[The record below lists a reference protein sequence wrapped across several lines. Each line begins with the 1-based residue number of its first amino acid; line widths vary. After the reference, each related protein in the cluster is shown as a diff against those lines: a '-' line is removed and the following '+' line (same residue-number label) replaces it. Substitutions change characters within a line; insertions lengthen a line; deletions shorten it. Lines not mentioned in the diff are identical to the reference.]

1 MLEGQIQGKKVYVR
15 PRTMFLDW
23 LLKMEE
29 GNISYEE
36 LKMLAQ
42 NRSIWS
48 QWRWMKMKTCH
59 IAEHWREIPFYSSTY
74 ILGLYRIQV
83 SQIRLEPDL
92 AGFALPYLA
101 GAGCSLIYCVICVMF
116 QLIAQVNISYSNA

>member
-48 QWRWMKMKTCH
+48 Q
-59 IAEHWREIPFYSSTY
+59 
-74 ILGLYRIQV
+74 
-83 SQIRLEPDL
+83 
-92 AGFALPYLA
+92 
-101 GAGCSLIYCVICVMF
+101 
-116 QLIAQVNISYSNA
+116 